1 VEGEEQIFHTRDDL
15 NKQMTAMRARFKD
28 YTTYA
33 ETPFR
38 KSFLDEELK
47 DAIKLKAERFETSY
61 LENLGNGKFQFHN
74 LPSEIQ
80 LSPVFGMLV
89 EDFDRD
95 GNLDVMTVGNSFST
109 EVNIGRYD
117 AQGSLFLKGNGKGD
131 FTAKHSFFSINGDN
145 KSITKIHS
153 KDNESVLLIGAN
165 SEKLKVYKQIQTENK
180 VVKLL
185 PSDIYGII
193 SLANGKKYK
202 QEFYWGQGYL
212 SQQGR
217 TIDLP
222 NQAKQIVIFDG
233 KLRRTLKLN

>member
-1 VEGEEQIFHTRDDL
+1 
-15 NKQMTAMRARFKD
+15 MTAMRARFKD

-33 ETPFR
+33 DTPFK

-74 LPSEIQ
+74 IPSEIQ
-80 LSPVFGMLV
+80 FSPVFGMLV
-89 EDFDRD
+89 EDLDKD

-131 FTAKHSFFSINGDN
+131 FTAKRTFFSINGDN

-153 KDNESVLLIGAN
+153 NDNQSVLLIGAN
-165 SEKLKVYKQIQTENK
+165 SDQLKVYKQIQPKINTIR
-180 VVKLL
+180 LL
-185 PSDIYGII
+185 PSDVYGIV

-222 NQAKQIVIFDG
+222 NQAKQIDIFDG
-233 KLRRTLKLN
+233 KAKRTLKLN